1 MSDRILVIEDE
12 EIVRGLIV
20 EVLEDAGF
28 EVVAAERA
36 EAGLEVLSRS
46 PISLV
51 VSDIVMP
58 GLTGLDLLA
67 RVRATHPSLPVVL
80 VTGAGTYGNLTQALA
95 NGASGIVVKPFS
107 HADLV
112 AAVHS
117 ALGRARAAE
126 NDLRDRIVTP
136 TVAAALANAIEA
148 RDVATHG
155 HCERLAELALRIAE
169 ELELSPD
176 DCETVRLGAV
186 LHDVG
191 KIAIPDRILLKPGP
205 LAPEERALIQTHPV
219 VGDRL
224 LEPLAPLEEVRA
236 AVRHH
241 HERWDG
247 TGYPDRLEGEAIPR
261 TARIISVADAIEAMS
276 ATRPYRGPLDP
287 ERIVAEL
294 EAGRGTQWDPVP
306 VDVALG
312 LLGSGA
318 LTFPEGGL
326 TLAAPP
332 AAESNGAYS
341 VLLVED
347 DADHAHLVAETI
359 RRALDGAH
367 VVHASHVAQAERLL
381 ADCSWS
387 LAVLDH
393 RLPDGNGL
401 DLLRTVKSADPD
413 VPVLVMT
420 GEGSERLAVDA
431 FRLGASDYVV
441 KGENSMTELQARVRA
456 LLEAA

>member
-20 EVLEDAGF
+20 EVLEGAGF
-28 EVVAAERA
+28 DVVQAERA
-36 EAGLEVLSRS
+36 EAGLEALSRNS
-46 PISLV
+46 ISLV

-58 GLTGLDLLA
+58 GLTGLELLE

-148 RDVATHG
+148 RDIATHG
-155 HCERLAELALRIAE
+155 HCERLAQLALRIAE
-169 ELELSPD
+169 ELSLSLD
-176 DCETVRLGAV
+176 DCETVRLAAV

-191 KIAIPDRILLKPGP
+191 KIAIPDRILLKPEP
-205 LAPEERALIQTHPV
+205 LSAEERALIETHPV
-219 VGDRL
+219 IGDRL

-247 TGYPDRLEGEAIPR
+247 AGYPDRLAGEAIPR
-261 TARIISVADAIEAMS
+261 TARIIAVADAVEAM
-276 ATRPYRGPLDP
+276 AAVRPYRGPLSQK
-287 ERIVAEL
+287 EILAEL
-294 EAGRGTQWDPVP
+294 AAGRGTQWDPFA
-306 VDVALG
+306 VDLVLG
-312 LLGSGA
+312 LVEAGA
-318 LTFPEGGL
+318 LAFGPDGLVLAPRPE
-326 TLAAPP
+326 
-332 AAESNGAYS
+332 EHSNGSYAI
-341 VLLVED
+341 LLVED
-347 DADHAHLVAETI
+347 DTDHATLVAETI
-359 RRALDGAH
+359 RRAIEGAH
-367 VVHASHVAQAERLL
+367 VVHASDVAQAERLMSE
-381 ADCSWS
+381 CSWS
-387 LAVLDH
+387 LAVFDH
-393 RLPDGNGL
+393 KLPDGNGL
-401 DLLRTVKSADPD
+401 DLLATLRNTDPG

-441 KGENSMTELQARVRA
+441 KGENSMKELQARVRA
-456 LLEAA
+456 LLEA

>member
-1 MSDRILVIEDE
+1 VSDRILVIEDE

-36 EAGLEVLSRS
+36 ETGLEALSRNS
-46 PISLV
+46 ISLV

-58 GLTGLDLLA
+58 GLTGLELLS
-67 RVRATHPSLPVVL
+67 RVRATHPSMPVVL

-126 NDLRDRIVTP
+126 SDVRDRIVTP

-155 HCERLAELALRIAE
+155 HCERLGELALRIAQ
-169 ELELSPD
+169 ELSLPPD
-176 DCETVRLGAV
+176 DCETVRLAAV

-205 LAPEERALIQTHPV
+205 LTPEERALVQTHPEI
-219 VGDRL
+219 GDRL

-247 TGYPDRLEGEAIPR
+247 SGYPDRLAGESIPR

-276 ATRPYRGPLDP
+276 AMRPYRGPLGPD
-287 ERIVAEL
+287 EIVAEL
-294 EAGRGTQWDPVP
+294 EAGRGFQWDPVP

-312 LLGSGA
+312 LIEAGV
-318 LTFPEGGL
+318 LTFRPEGL
-326 TLAAPP
+326 LLAPP
-332 AAESNGAYS
+332 PVESSNGSYS

-347 DADHAHLVAETI
+347 DADHALLVAETI
-359 RRALDGAH
+359 RRALEGAH
-367 VVHASHVAQAERLL
+367 VVHASDVAQAERLL
-381 ADCSWS
+381 KECSWS
-387 LAVLDH
+387 LAVFDH
-393 RLPDGNGL
+393 KLPDGNGL
-401 DLLRTVKSADPD
+401 DLLQNLRTADPD

-441 KGENSMTELQARVRA
+441 KGENSMKELQTRVRA
-456 LLEAA
+456 LLAA

>member
-1 MSDRILVIEDE
+1 MSERILVIEDE

-20 EVLEDAGF
+20 EVLEGAGF
-28 EVVAAERA
+28 EVVEVERA
-36 EAGLEVLSRS
+36 EAGLEALSHNS
-46 PISLV
+46 ISLV

-58 GLTGLDLLA
+58 GLTGLELLE

-117 ALGRARAAE
+117 ALGRARATE
-126 NDLRDRIVTP
+126 NELRDRIVAP

-169 ELELSPD
+169 ELSLPPD
-176 DCETVRLGAV
+176 ECETVRLAAV

-191 KIAIPDRILLKPGP
+191 TIAIPDRILLKPGP
-205 LAPEERALIQTHPV
+205 LTPEERALVETHPEI
-219 VGDRL
+219 GDRL
-224 LEPLAPLEEVRA
+224 LEPLAPLEDVRA

-247 TGYPDRLEGEAIPR
+247 GGYPDRLAGEAIPR
-261 TARIISVADAIEAMS
+261 TARIVAVADAVEAMA
-276 ATRPYRGPLDP
+276 ATRPYRGPLEP
-287 ERIVAEL
+287 RQIVAEL
-294 EAGRGTQWDPVP
+294 TAGRGSQWDPVP

-312 LLGSGA
+312 LVESGA
-318 LTFPEGGL
+318 LSFHEEGL
-326 TLAAPP
+326 RLAPP
-332 AAESNGAYS
+332 AATGSNGSYS
-341 VLLVED
+341 ILLVED
-347 DADHAHLVAETI
+347 DADHALLVAETI

-367 VVHASHVAQAERLL
+367 VVHASDVAQAERLL
-381 ADCSWS
+381 ADCAWS
-387 LAVLDH
+387 LAVFDH
-393 RLPDGNGL
+393 KLPDGNGL
-401 DLLRTVKSADPD
+401 DLLQTLRSADPD

-441 KGENSMTELQARVRA
+441 KGENSMRELQSRVRA
-456 LLEAA
+456 LLEVQ

>member
-1 MSDRILVIEDE
+1 MTDRILVIEDE
-12 EIVRGLIV
+12 AIVRGLIV
-20 EVLEDAGF
+20 EVLEGAGF

-36 EAGLEVLSRS
+36 ESGLEVLSRNS
-46 PISLV
+46 ISLV

-58 GLTGLDLLA
+58 GLSGLELLE

-126 NDLRDRIVTP
+126 NEVRDRIVTP

-155 HCERLAELALRIAE
+155 HCERLTQLADRIAQ
-169 ELELSPD
+169 ELDLLPE
-176 DCETVRLGAV
+176 DCETVRFAAV

-205 LAPEERALIQTHPV
+205 LTTEERAIVETHTEI
-219 VGDRL
+219 GDRL
-224 LEPLAPLEEVRA
+224 LEPLAPLEAVRA

-247 TGYPDRLEGEAIPR
+247 DGYPYGLAGKAIPP
-261 TARIISVADAIEAMS
+261 TARVIAVADAIEAMS
-276 ATRPYRGPLDP
+276 AKRPYRDALPS
-287 ERIVAEL
+287 ETIVSEL
-294 EAGRGTQWDPVP
+294 NAGRGRQWDPAV
-306 VDVALG
+306 VDVALRLIETGTLAFSEDG
-312 LLGSGA
+312 LV
-318 LTFPEGGL
+318 
-326 TLAAPP
+326 LAAPP
-332 AAESNGAYS
+332 QASANGSYS

-347 DADHAHLVAETI
+347 DLDHALLVAEAI
-359 RRALDGAH
+359 RRELEGAH
-367 VVHASHVAQAERLL
+367 VVHASDVAQAERLL
-381 ADCSWS
+381 SDCAWS
-387 LAVLDH
+387 LAVFDH
-393 RLPDGNGL
+393 NLPDGNGL
-401 DLLRTVKSADPD
+401 DLLRTLRSADPD

-441 KGENSMTELQARVRA
+441 KGAGSMKELQTRVRT

>member
-1 MSDRILVIEDE
+1 MRDRILVIEDE

-20 EVLEDAGF
+20 EVLEGAGF
-28 EVVAAERA
+28 EDVEAERA
-36 EAGLEVLSRS
+36 EAGLEALSRNS
-46 PISLV
+46 ISLV

-58 GLTGLDLLA
+58 GLTGLELLE

-126 NDLRDRIVTP
+126 NELRDRIVTP

-169 ELELSPD
+169 ELSLAPD
-176 DCETVRLGAV
+176 DCETVRLAAV

-205 LAPEERALIQTHPV
+205 LSAEERTLIETHPV

-247 TGYPDRLEGEAIPR
+247 GGYPDRLAGEAIPR
-261 TARIISVADAIEAMS
+261 TARIVSVADAVEAM
-276 ATRPYRGPLDP
+276 AAVRPYRGPLSR
-287 ERIVAEL
+287 EQILAEL
-294 EAGRGTQWDPVP
+294 ARGRGSQWDPVP
-306 VDVALG
+306 LDVAVALIQ
-312 LLGSGA
+312 SGA
-318 LTFPEGGL
+318 LAFGPDGL
-326 TLAAPP
+326 RLAPRP
-332 AAESNGAYS
+332 AEHANGSYAI
-341 VLLVED
+341 LLVED
-347 DADHAHLVAETI
+347 DTDHAALVTETI
-359 RRALDGAH
+359 RRAIEGAH
-367 VVHASHVAQAERLL
+367 VVHASDVSQAERLL
-381 ADCSWS
+381 SECSWS
-387 LAVLDH
+387 LAVFDH
-393 RLPDGNGL
+393 KLPDGNGL
-401 DLLRTVKSADPD
+401 DLLQTIRKADPG

-441 KGENSMTELQARVRA
+441 KGENSMKELQARVRA
-456 LLEAA
+456 LLEA

>member
-1 MSDRILVIEDE
+1 VNDRILVIEDE

-20 EVLEDAGF
+20 EVLEGAGF
-28 EVVAAERA
+28 EVVATERA
-36 EAGLEVLSRS
+36 EAGLEALSRNS
-46 PISLV
+46 ISLV

-58 GLTGLDLLA
+58 GLTGLELLA
-67 RVRATHPSLPVVL
+67 RVRASHPSLPVVL

-148 RDVATHG
+148 RDIATHG

-169 ELELSPD
+169 ELSFPPD
-176 DCETVRLGAV
+176 DCETVRLAAV

-191 KIAIPDRILLKPGP
+191 KIAIPDRILLKSEP
-205 LAPEERALIQTHPV
+205 LSPEERALIETHPV
-219 VGDRL
+219 IGDRL
-224 LEPLAPLEEVRA
+224 LEPLAPLEDVRA

-247 TGYPDRLEGEAIPR
+247 TGYPDRLAGEAIPR
-261 TARIISVADAIEAMS
+261 TARIIAVADAVEAMS
-276 ATRPYRGPLDP
+276 ATRPYRGPLSR
-287 ERIVAEL
+287 EAILAEL
-294 EAGRGTQWDPVP
+294 AAGHGAQWDPVP

-312 LLGSGA
+312 LVESGA
-318 LTFPEGGL
+318 LTFHPDGLRLAPRPEE
-326 TLAAPP
+326 P
-332 AAESNGAYS
+332 SNGSYS
-341 VLLVED
+341 ILLVED
-347 DADHAHLVAETI
+347 DTDHAQLVAETI
-359 RRALDGAH
+359 RRALEGAH
-367 VVHASHVAQAERLL
+367 VVHASDVAQAERLMSE
-381 ADCSWS
+381 CSWS
-387 LAVLDH
+387 LAVFDH
-393 RLPDGNGL
+393 KLPDGNGL
-401 DLLRTVKSADPD
+401 DLLQTLRTADPD

-420 GEGSERLAVDA
+420 GEGSERLAVEA

-441 KGENSMTELQARVRA
+441 KGENSMKELQSRVRA
-456 LLEAA
+456 LLDA

>member
-20 EVLEDAGF
+20 EVLEGAGF

-36 EAGLEVLSRS
+36 ETGLEALTRNS
-46 PISLV
+46 ISLV

-58 GLTGLDLLA
+58 GLTGLELLA
-67 RVRATHPSLPVVL
+67 RVRATHPSMPVVL

-126 NDLRDRIVTP
+126 TEVRDRIVTP

-155 HCERLAELALRIAE
+155 HCERLGELALRIAQ
-169 ELELSPD
+169 ELSLPPD
-176 DCETVRLGAV
+176 DCETVRLAAV

-205 LAPEERALIQTHPV
+205 LTPEERALVQSHPEI
-219 VGDRL
+219 GDRL

-247 TGYPDRLEGEAIPR
+247 SGYPDRLAGESIPR

-276 ATRPYRGPLDP
+276 AMRPYRGPLGPD
-287 ERIVAEL
+287 EIVAEL
-294 EAGRGTQWDPVP
+294 EAGRGFQWDPVP

-312 LLGSGA
+312 LIEAGV
-318 LTFPEGGL
+318 LTFPPEGL
-326 TLAAPP
+326 LLAPP
-332 AAESNGAYS
+332 PVESANGSYS

-347 DADHAHLVAETI
+347 DADHALLVAETI
-359 RRALDGAH
+359 RRALEGAH
-367 VVHASHVAQAERLL
+367 VVHASDVAQAERLL
-381 ADCSWS
+381 KECSWS
-387 LAVLDH
+387 LAVFDH
-393 RLPDGNGL
+393 KLPDGNGL
-401 DLLRTVKSADPD
+401 DLLQNLRTADPD

-441 KGENSMTELQARVRA
+441 KGANSMKELQTRVRA
-456 LLEAA
+456 LLAA